1 MTPSDLIGAAGATSI
16 RLRLESLTPEDEL
29 ARYLLDRLTGEQ
41 VAAITRALLADGA
54 TAAKLMIALPRD
66 LVAPFGLP
74 ETVITDERTVR
85 VRNLACDR
93 PAMLIANTDDDQG
106 ASLGDVTL
114 IGAKQLTAEP
124 DPWVD
129 AAVAGLGLVETQIAA
144 WKAALRGLNTA
155 DDWTLHQIGT
165 YVAMTRARIET
176 DAVPVAAALGWAL
189 PALRLPRDSGYFMGL
204 GDKDREQ
211 PRRWKKLFEKL
222 VSDRKPLLVKQRPNR
237 QIIESE
243 ELRSQFDEVREDIP
257 AEVHPAIDAFIDTAP
272 GWGPEAGALAEFE
285 WEGES
290 VLQLFSGIKL
300 KKTSFAQETIN
311 FFEFTL
317 PDRLSTADDEYLIAL
332 KGRSLKETRDDDR
345 DFFEAHRDDLAQD
358 KSLRVKWER
367 FIFGRPI
374 ECTDFLE
381 GLLRAI
387 ERLFGQVNLLGGT
400 RKLTIKSARRSRNQW
415 LDLNADVGLAFGLRY
430 RGLKDLIGSSVD
442 WDVPH
447 LFAYEELLDRAK
459 ARQKKY
465 RRNESTAR
473 GAIQIKFDIALSVGG
488 ERATV
493 QLVWTGQPGVIGL
506 ELPKD
511 VGRLLKRPFV
521 RSNVARLPVSRKGA
535 LQSVSLVDVG
545 TLQPAFGQDSGTLVP
560 RNNAGEDIAKLFLK
574 ALKTARDGGR
584 IDAAGF
590 TAIEASWATF
600 SALYTDALTALQS
613 SGYASGTLIAQ
624 AEAYGA
630 LLSTLASHAVGD
642 LNRRDLWEPLLSLGT
657 VTVVGGAPS
666 AIVAPWHPLRL
677 AASAAKMRSVAGLAD
692 YLLSDV
698 DVNFGD
704 SRLFFADLR
713 DELAHPLFPEI
724 AVGYDG
730 SEAVLL
736 AETSTVNDYSLL
748 ERPVRDP
755 SEATTDVDP
764 AEAARQIRSLL
775 ERYLN
780 LQPHER
786 SNLSIMLYNCD
797 AAGLPLATVNALG
810 SVQDQDEVHCNV
822 LVRHRDRSRL
832 SRVYTELLERSE
844 GDPDAVVVSETS
856 RNFMSKLRIGV
867 MLDAGTTTGGGTREI
882 DVAFLHDVVSRQARE
897 QWFPVPAVS
906 DNPTLLEHVPAR
918 WSYRRVTSED
928 ELKAT
933 SYLTCPRQPDAGWA
947 YVDAVANIVR
957 RQSHG
962 TDEHYLP
969 ARQISFQDGGLKAM
983 FEEVH
988 SLAEWVATYDDLLDK
1003 RQLAAQGINVIR
1015 YRRQRTHGRN
1025 MVVSSTSELR
1035 ILHVLVLRRLTE
1047 LSLGLDDAR
1056 LGALAKRMIE
1066 DANAISGDIVL
1077 RAAKRGVSAGELIG
1091 LVLSRAL
1098 IAEEMGSSAAVAW
1111 FLLDDYAEWLGQK
1124 EEGIAD
1130 ILGLSLS
1137 TDAEGEPRL
1146 RAIVTEAKYVDQ
1158 SGAAEASRKSR
1169 SQLRQTVA
1177 RIDDAL
1183 FGDPGRLDRDLWLS
1197 RIADLLLD
1205 GKAALGQPNLLERVR
1220 DGIRRGVVP
1229 IDLRGYSHIFISGPA
1244 GDASNAGEQDR
1255 LPGIDGG
1262 LQEAF
1267 SREGLRQLLKAYE
1280 AKTPLSAVRES
1291 LGEDRSWNTPHFS
1304 APAPRVEWTKSIG
1317 VDATPAATTKP
1328 IVHDYE
1334 EEDDD
1339 DGDPEGGI
1347 TIDEPTPAPGPADGG
1362 AAASSDSAPAAPKDA
1377 ATATAFTTLKTF
1389 DGVPASLGASPP
1401 AGNSD
1406 GPGGSATPVEPATA
1420 SVENPNSGAAAAP
1433 VTPPPPVPAA
1443 SAPVAAP
1450 AASVA
1455 AEGSCLSI
1463 DALIQA
1469 RAEKAHEES
1478 AEAQSWLDA
1487 TAQKLR
1493 SALLGYNLQAKI
1505 TGTRLTP
1512 NAALIR
1518 FMGSDRLRV
1527 EDIEARQSALLT
1539 THGLRLISVSPL
1551 PGQIVV
1557 GVARPQRQIVSLWDV
1572 WARREINRNA
1582 AGVNTSFVLGLKELD
1597 GDILYL
1603 NLGGPF
1609 AGGQQHEPHTLVAGA
1624 TGSGKSV
1631 LIQALLLDI
1640 AATNPGN
1647 LAHIYLIDPKMGV
1660 DYAAVGRLPHLQ
1672 SGVIVDQTRAVEVME
1687 GLVAEMERRYE
1698 MFRTHGARD
1707 IRAFNTKVVPSERL
1721 PYVFLVHDEF
1731 AEWMLTDD
1739 YKSAVTSNV
1748 SRLGVKARAAGMHLI
1763 FAAQRPDAN
1772 VMPMQLRDNLGNRL
1786 ILKVAS
1792 VGTSEIAL
1800 GVKGAEQL
1808 LGLGHLAARLS
1819 GEPAIIYAQ
1828 APFLSDDDIDTV
1840 VDAIIAGDPDQA
1852 F

>member
-16 RLRLESLTPEDEL
+16 RLRLDALTSDDEL

-41 VAAITRALLADGA
+41 VAAITKSLLADPVA
-54 TAAKLMIALPRD
+54 AAKLMIALPRA
-66 LVAPFGLP
+66 LVGSFELP
-74 ETVITDERTVR
+74 DEVITDERTVR
-85 VRNLACDR
+85 VRNLPCDR

-114 IGAKQLTAEP
+114 IGAKQLTEEP
-124 DPWVD
+124 GPWVD
-129 AAVAGLGLVETQIAA
+129 AAAVGLGLADGQLDA
-144 WKAALRGLNTA
+144 WKAALRGLNSA
-155 DDWTLHQIGT
+155 DDWTLHQIGA
-165 YVAMTRARIET
+165 YVAMTRERINSE
-176 DAVPVAAALGWAL
+176 AVPVAAALGWAL

-204 GDKDREQ
+204 ADKDREQ
-211 PRRWKKLFEKL
+211 PRRWKKLYEKL

-237 QIIESE
+237 QIIEAE
-243 ELRSQFDEVREDIP
+243 ELRSHFEEVRDDIP
-257 AEVHPAIDAFIDTAP
+257 AEVHATIEAFIETAA
-272 GWGPEAGALAEFE
+272 GWGPAAEQLAAFE
-285 WEGES
+285 WEAES

-300 KKTSFAQETIN
+300 RKTSLAQETIH
-311 FFEFTL
+311 FFDFSL
-317 PDRLSTADDEYLIAL
+317 PDRLSSSDQDYLTTL

-345 DFFEAHRDDLAQD
+345 EFFEAHRDDLGQD
-358 KSLRVKWER
+358 RALRVKWER
-367 FIFGRPI
+367 FVFGRPI

-387 ERLFGQVNLLGGT
+387 ERLFGQVNLVGGQ
-400 RKLTIKSARRSRNQW
+400 RKLEIKAARRSRNQW
-415 LDLNADVGLAFGLRY
+415 LDLNADVGLSFGMRY
-430 RGLKDLIGSSVD
+430 RGLPDLIGPSVE

-473 GAIQIKFDIALSVGG
+473 GAIQIKFDVALSVGRD
-488 ERATV
+488 RATV
-493 QLVWTGQPGVIGL
+493 QLVWIGQPGVIGL

-511 VGRLLKRPFV
+511 IGRLLKRPFA
-521 RSNVARLPVSRKGA
+521 RSSVARLPVSRKGA
-535 LQSVSLVDVG
+535 LQSVSLSDVA
-545 TLQPAFGQDSGTLVP
+545 TMQPAFGQDAGTLVP
-560 RNNAGEDIAKLFLK
+560 RVTVGDDIGKLFPK
-574 ALKTARDGGR
+574 ALKAARDDGR
-584 IDAAGF
+584 IDPGGFAALEAAWNSF
-590 TAIEASWATF
+590 AAIYAEALA
-600 SALYTDALTALQS
+600 ALQS
-613 SGYASGTLIAQ
+613 SGYASSILVAQ
-624 AEAYGA
+624 ANAYCA
-630 LLSTLASHAVGD
+630 LLRALNLYAPGD
-642 LNRRDLWEPLLSLGT
+642 LSRRDLWEPVLSIGT
-657 VTVVGGAPS
+657 ITVVGGPPS

-677 AASAAKMRSVAGLAD
+677 AGSAAKMRSVAGLSA

-713 DELAHPLFPEI
+713 DELAHPLYPEI
-724 AVGYDG
+724 AVGY
-730 SEAVLL
+730 EAGEPVLL
-736 AETSTVNDYSLL
+736 AETSTVNDYSLV

-764 AEAARQIRSLL
+764 AEAARQIRQLL
-775 ERYLN
+775 ERYLD

-822 LVRHRDRSRL
+822 LVRHRDRTRL

-867 MLDAGTTTGGGTREI
+867 MLDAGASGSAKGTREI

-897 QWFPVPAVS
+897 QWFPVPATG
-906 DNPTLLEHVPAR
+906 DNPGLLDHVPAR
-918 WSYRRVTSED
+918 WSYRRVTAED

-933 SYLTCPRQPDAGWA
+933 TYLTCPRQPDAGWA
-947 YVDAVANIVR
+947 YVDAVANIIR

-962 TDEHYLP
+962 ADEHYLP
-969 ARQISFQDGGLKAM
+969 ARQISFQDGGLKTM
-983 FEEVH
+983 FDEVH
-988 SLAEWVATYDDLLDK
+988 GLAEWVATYDDLLNK

-1035 ILHVLVLRRLTE
+1035 ILHVLVRRRLSE
-1047 LSLGLDDAR
+1047 LSLGLDDAQ
-1056 LGALAKRMIE
+1056 LAELAKRMID
-1066 DANAISGDIVL
+1066 DASAISGDIVL
-1077 RAAKRGVSAGELIG
+1077 RAAKRGVSAGELVG

-1098 IAEEMGSSAAVAW
+1098 VAEEMGGDAAVAW

-1130 ILGLSLS
+1130 ILGLSLGV
-1137 TDAEGEPRL
+1137 GEDGQPCL

-1158 SGAAEASRKSR
+1158 SGAAEATRKSR

-1205 GKAALGQPNLLERVR
+1205 GTAALGQPNLLERVR
-1220 DGIRRGVVP
+1220 DGIRRGAVP

-1244 GDASNAGEQDR
+1244 GDGSNLGDQEAISD
-1255 LPGIDGG
+1255 IAGG
-1262 LQEAF
+1262 LQEIF
-1267 SREGLRQLLKAYE
+1267 TREGVRQLIKAY
-1280 AKTPLSAVRES
+1280 AAGTSLSATRNA
-1291 LGEDRSWNTPHFS
+1291 LGEIRSWQQPGFRD
-1304 APAPRVEWTKSIG
+1304 PAPRVEWSKAIG
-1317 VDATPAATTKP
+1317 AESDMGQGAKP
-1328 IVHDYE
+1328 IIHDYD
-1334 EEDDD
+1334 EDDD
-1339 DGDPEGGI
+1339 EGDPEAGI
-1347 TIDEPTPAPGPADGG
+1347 VIEEPAPHGV
-1362 AAASSDSAPAAPKDA
+1362 SD
-1377 ATATAFTTLKTF
+1377 T
-1389 DGVPASLGASPP
+1389 
-1401 AGNSD
+1401 
-1406 GPGGSATPVEPATA
+1406 VE
-1420 SVENPNSGAAAAP
+1420 
-1433 VTPPPPVPAA
+1433 VPAA
-1443 SAPVAAP
+1443 VAEDISVEAPRNEVRLSDR
-1450 AASVA
+1450 SVA
-1455 AEGSCLSI
+1455 PSQGDRVAPFDVAPPVNSRPEATAAGAEPVSDIITGPEIRASTGMSI
-1463 DALIQA
+1463 DALIQK
-1469 RAEKAHEES
+1469 RAERAQEES
-1478 AEAQSWLDA
+1478 AEARTWLDA

-1493 SALLGYNLQAKI
+1493 SALLGYNLQAKVV
-1505 TGTRLTP
+1505 GTRLTP

-1551 PGQIVV
+1551 PGEIVV
-1557 GVARPQRQIVSLWDV
+1557 GVARAQRQLVSLWDV
-1572 WARREINRNA
+1572 WGRREINRNA

-1631 LIQALLLDI
+1631 LIQAMLLDI
-1640 AATNPGN
+1640 AATNSSA

-1660 DYAAVGRLPHLQ
+1660 DYAAVERLPHLQ
-1672 SGVIVDQTRAVEVME
+1672 GGVIVDQPRAIEVME

-1698 MFRTHGARD
+1698 LFRAHGARD
-1707 IRAFNTKVVPSERL
+1707 IRAYNTKSAVTEPL
-1721 PYVFLVHDEF
+1721 PYIFLVHDEF
-1731 AEWMLTDD
+1731 AEWMLTEE
-1739 YKSAVTSNV
+1739 YKASVTSYV

-1819 GEPAIIYAQ
+1819 GEPTIIYAQ
-1828 APFLSDDDIDTV
+1828 APFLSDDDIDAA
-1840 VDAIIAGDPDQA
+1840 VDAIIASDRTSA
-1852 F
+1852 